1 MIFVEFKHYL
11 ISRRKSGFTL
21 IEILIVLLVVGI
33 LIGITF
39 VGASYLF
46 ISQQEKKALADIG
59 AIKLALEEFKS
70 EFGDYPR
77 TDVNL
82 SNPDDEILC
91 GRRLFQ
97 ALSGYVD
104 KKGIPY
110 EDPSFRPKSF
120 LKSDVL
126 NLAEQTGRSMRKVI
140 LDLTDF
146 EGGRMPE
153 YVAIDSWDTPYV
165 YEHPRRDGNL
175 GYLLFSKGPDQ
186 ETSKFTTEQASPPE
200 RQDFDYDNLPTSEPG
215 KW

>member
-1 MIFVEFKHYL
+1 MSFVKFMA
-11 ISRRKSGFTL
+11 IPMRRQKSGFTL
-21 IEILIVLLVVGI
+21 IEVMIVLLVVGI
-33 LIGITF
+33 LIGVTF

-46 ISQQEKKALADIG
+46 IAQQEKKALADIG
-59 AIKLALEEFKS
+59 AIKLALEEFKI

-82 SNPDDEILC
+82 SNPDDEVLC

-104 KKGIPY
+104 KKGILY
-110 EDPSFRPKSF
+110 EDPSLRPKSF
-120 LKSDVL
+120 LKSDAL

-146 EGGRMPE
+146 ESGTIPE

-200 RQDFDYDNLPTSEPG
+200 RQDFDYDNLPANEPG